1 VLVYDTVS
9 NNCHVTTYDTV
20 KVADTVSVL
29 KVKFKLTTGIKANQE
44 TTMRVFPNP
53 TSDILRIEVA
63 DEKAMAGY
71 TYKIIDAAGKVVYN
85 QQVKAAVTEIPLKT
99 LGAVGAYFL
108 EVLDENFKTV
118 VSKKI
123 ILE

>member
-1 VLVYDTVS
+1 
-9 NNCHVTTYDTV
+9 
-20 KVADTVSVL
+20 
-29 KVKFKLTTGIKANQE
+29 
-44 TTMRVFPNP
+44 
-53 TSDILRIEVA
+53 
-63 DEKAMAGY
+63 MAGY

-85 QQVKAAVTEIPLKT
+85 QLVKAAVTEIPLKT

-108 EVLDENFKTV
+108 EVLDENFKIV